1 MKISIHVPAVKKEFA
16 DKNSRDIMVNSYL
29 MVNVTNMIRM
39 VIS

>member
-1 MKISIHVPAVKKEFA
+1 MKIDTHVLATKKEFA

-29 MVNVTNMIRM
+29 MVNVTNLIRM